1 MKDANEQAA
10 KAMQDVMP
18 KPIYSCADENCA
30 TEQSFSASDIFWCPE
45 LEGWYCDNCI
55 HYSVEGRTIGISL
68 EAYQKESCLAIE
80 GRIMSEEKDYDWMD
94 EALEIAG
101 QCWCDE
107 ETSSIT
113 MNVPLATAVAKRIA
127 LWMQTA
133 AQNQRNTDY
142 YRNIVY
148 NIGELFGDEAKT
160 ADDGTVMEDVL
171 AARVYDLV
179 KNALR

>member
-94 EALEIAG
+94 EALVAAE
-101 QCWCDE
+101 QCCDE
-107 ETSSIT
+107 
-113 MNVPLATAVAKRIA
+113 AAVAKCIA

-133 AQNQRNTDY
+133 AQNQRNTEY